1 MIRMGLIIS
10 AGYDKIKQ
18 TVERLTDCMTDS
30 SFASVPAYEKLKT
43 LRPVMLRLHKALL
56 EAEQDSYERVH
67 GPITSKMELFQLVI
81 NDEWFAWLRPISGFI
96 ARIDES
102 IASKESVSP
111 NVIHRLLEEAYEI
124 LPLQSDEASEAA
136 VRYQRAVDNY
146 PKIATL
152 HEQVMD
158 VLKPSNADNSESS

>member
-1 MIRMGLIIS
+1 M
-10 AGYDKIKQ
+10 KQ
-18 TVERLTDCMTDS
+18 IVECPFVCMTNS
-30 SFASVPAYEKLKT
+30 TFGSMPAYEKLRA
-43 LRPVMLRLHKALL
+43 LRPRMLRLHKALL
-56 EAEQDSYERVH
+56 EAEQDSYERIH

-81 NDEWFAWLRPISGFI
+81 GDEWFEWLRPISQFI

-102 IASKESVSP
+102 IASKEPVSP
-111 NVIHRLLEEAYEI
+111 NEIHGLLAEAHDL

-152 HEQVMD
+152 HEQVMT
-158 VLKPSNADNSESS
+158 VLKPTTTDSGEAS

>member
-1 MIRMGLIIS
+1 MI
-10 AGYDKIKQ
+10 Q
-18 TVERLTDCMTDS
+18 TVDRPPDDMTDS
-30 SFASVPAYEKLKT
+30 SFTSVPAYEKLKT
-43 LRPVMLRLHKALL
+43 LRPLMLRLHKALL

-81 NDEWFAWLRPISGFI
+81 NDEWFDWLRPISQFI

-102 IASKESVSP
+102 VASKEPVSP
-111 NVIHRLLEEAYEI
+111 NVIHGLLKEAYDI

-146 PKIATL
+146 PKISTL

-158 VLKPSNADNSESS
+158 VLKSSSADTSDAS

>member
-1 MIRMGLIIS
+1 M
-10 AGYDKIKQ
+10 KQ
-18 TVERLTDCMTDS
+18 VVECLPDCMTDS
-30 SFASVPAYEKLKT
+30 SFVSMPAYEKLKT
-43 LRPVMLRLHKALL
+43 LRPLMLRLHKALL

-81 NDEWFAWLRPISGFI
+81 SDEWFDWLRPISQFI

-102 IASKESVSP
+102 VASKEPVSP
-111 NVIHRLLEEAYEI
+111 NVIHGLLEEAHDI
-124 LPLQSDEASEAA
+124 LPLQSDEVSEAA

-152 HEQVMD
+152 HAQVME
-158 VLKPSNADNSESS
+158 VLKPNLPGASEASG

>member
-1 MIRMGLIIS
+1 MR
-10 AGYDKIKQ
+10 Q
-18 TVERLTDCMTDS
+18 TVECPPDCMTDS
-30 SFASVPAYEKLKT
+30 TFGSVPAYEKLKT
-43 LRPVMLRLHKALL
+43 LRPLMLKLHKALL
-56 EAEQDSYERVH
+56 DAEQDSYERVH
-67 GPITSKMELFQLVI
+67 GPITSKMELFQLVV
-81 NDEWFAWLRPISGFI
+81 NDEWFDWLRPISGFI

-102 IASKESVSP
+102 IASKDPISP
-111 NVIHRLLEEAYEI
+111 NEIHGLLEKAHEI

-158 VLKPSNADNSESS
+158 ALKPSTAGNSEPS

>member
-1 MIRMGLIIS
+1 M
-10 AGYDKIKQ
+10 
-18 TVERLTDCMTDS
+18 
-30 SFASVPAYEKLKT
+30 PAYEKLKA
-43 LRPVMLRLHKALL
+43 LRPLMLRLHKALL
-56 EAEQDSYERVH
+56 DAEQDSYERVH

-81 NDEWFAWLRPISGFI
+81 SDEWFEWLRPISGFI

-102 IASKESVSP
+102 IASKEPVSP
-111 NVIHRLLEEAYEI
+111 NEIHGLLEEAHDL

-152 HEQVMD
+152 HEQVMT
-158 VLKPSNADNSESS
+158 VLKPTATDSNEVS

>member
-1 MIRMGLIIS
+1 MI
-10 AGYDKIKQ
+10 Q
-18 TVERLTDCMTDS
+18 TVDRLPDCMTDS
-30 SFASVPAYEKLKT
+30 SSTSVPAYEKLKT
-43 LRPVMLRLHKALL
+43 LRPLMLRLHKALL

-81 NDEWFAWLRPISGFI
+81 SDEWFDWLRPISGFI

-102 IASKESVSP
+102 IASKEPVSP
-111 NVIHRLLEEAYEI
+111 NVIHGLLEEAYDI

-152 HEQVMD
+152 HAQVMD
-158 VLKPSNADNSESS
+158 ALKSSSTDTNGAS